1 MRVTNLLPRFEGR
14 IFSSYQIASWKPAP
28 DLFLYTAKNMGFPA
42 PSCTVVEDSVLGV
55 RAGVAAGMRVL
66 GYTEQS
72 EATLLEASGARV
84 FYSMYQLPSLL
95 SHH

>member
-1 MRVTNLLPRFEGR
+1 GR
-14 IFSSYQIASWKPAP
+14 IFSSYKIGSWKPAP
-28 DLFLYTAKNMGFPA
+28 DLFLYAAKNMQVQA
-42 PSCTVVEDSVLGV
+42 VSCTVVEDSVLGV

-72 EATLLEASGARV
+72 EATLFEASGARV